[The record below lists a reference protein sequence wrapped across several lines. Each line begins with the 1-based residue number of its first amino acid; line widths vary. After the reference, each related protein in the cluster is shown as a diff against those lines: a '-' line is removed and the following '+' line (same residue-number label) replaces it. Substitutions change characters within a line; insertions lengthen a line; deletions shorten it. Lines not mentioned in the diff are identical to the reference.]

1 MSSLGERNPGAI
13 DYLQFFLPLA
23 LQSVAQS
30 LTHPLVAVVAAQ
42 GAGGVLNV
50 AGMAQST
57 SISFLLQTFNM
68 GLVTT
73 GMLFAKTRKGFEAV
87 SRLNLIFVLCIA
99 AIHGFFTLPGPA
111 HFLFG
116 VLIGLPPGIEAPAT
130 IGFLAGLP
138 LSVLFMFRTR
148 YYIIL
153 FSRRASG
160 KSSIA
165 SVLRVL
171 LTIALAPLFVRLG
184 LVGPVWAYV
193 CLSIPVA
200 LETILLR
207 AFSVGYIRALPDTS
221 AAPPSLAKLFVFS
234 FPLSLSSTLMV
245 AASTVLAAFIAR
257 SPQPELVLPVY
268 YLLTG
273 VVNPLSA
280 AMSSMQRVVLAFA
293 PGSIR
298 KGSSFRFALSI
309 GVAAGLL
316 PLVFMVPPL
325 TRAYFIELQNMS
337 PSMLPL
343 LRLMAVLFVP
353 HPFLVGLRSQIE
365 GTASYLRKSRYILAS
380 YGGYLLAIGVVGTL
394 GLRLG
399 VPGCLIGPGGL
410 MAANLSAMGITI
422 FLLKK
427 TVPDFALIRPRWPK
441 ASTPPSATL
450 PSATLPPAN

>member
-1 MSSLGERNPGAI
+1 
-13 DYLQFFLPLA
+13 
-23 LQSVAQS
+23 
-30 LTHPLVAVVAAQ
+30 
-42 GAGGVLNV
+42 
-50 AGMAQST
+50 
-57 SISFLLQTFNM
+57 
-68 GLVTT
+68 
-73 GMLFAKTRKGFEAV
+73 
-87 SRLNLIFVLCIA
+87 VLCIA

-160 KSSIA
+160 RSSIA

-298 KGSSFRFALSI
+298 RGSSFRFALI
-309 GVAAGLL
+309 VGVVAGLL

-422 FLLKK
+422 LLLKK
-427 TVPDFALIRPRWPK
+427 TVPDFALVRPRWPT
-441 ASTPPSATL
+441 AAAMLPPPTPPSAT
-450 PSATLPPAN
+450 PPPAG